1 MEERCGSVEEN
12 AYFNSREC
20 NSLVIWEWVSTNP
33 SFKHIRLVRVLLDW
47 TEIEDPKVLPVSVLE
62 KFDGI
67 LSAIAI

>member
-1 MEERCGSVEEN
+1 MEEHCGSVEEN
-12 AYFNSREC
+12 PYSNSKAS

-33 SFKHIRLVRVLLDW
+33 SFKYICLVRVLLDW
-47 TEIEDPKVLPVSVLE
+47 TEVEDPKVLPVSVLE